1 MTSEFDIEDPN
12 DLIPELIN
20 TPIESQKPNE
30 KISFMQRKLFLGL
43 TFPWLAGFTLILI
56 VAAISLFYPEDSYS
70 PSTQIVQSGPELFSD
85 KPVFT
90 NSIHE
95 PEELTLKA
103 EDADTRDS
111 ASEVKAY
118 AEVNREAI
126 KTLSDT
132 VKAQNKTLVI
142 LSQQYTQ
149 SQAEIAGLKTRVAEL
164 ELEQKPVKR
173 AIPSKKKPAL
183 KSVSQAMKLTSIQN
197 GMAWIYYQDK
207 TWAVQEGDRIGN
219 VTVTE
224 IDASGRQV
232 ITSGG
237 TVR

>member
-1 MTSEFDIEDPN
+1 MTSEFNIEDPN
-12 DLIPELIN
+12 NRIPELTH
-20 TPIESQKPNE
+20 TPIESMRPNE

-43 TFPWLAGFTLILI
+43 TFPWLAGFTSILI
-56 VAAISLFYPEDSYS
+56 VAAIYLFYPEDSYTS
-70 PSTQIVQSGPELFSD
+70 STQIVQSEPEQFSD
-85 KPVFT
+85 RPVFT

-95 PEELTLKA
+95 QEELTLKA
-103 EDADTRDS
+103 EDADARDS

-132 VKAQNKTLVI
+132 VKAQNRTLVI

-149 SQAEIAGLKTRVAEL
+149 SQTEIAGLKTRIAEL
-164 ELEQKPVKR
+164 ELEQKPEKR
-173 AIPSKKKPAL
+173 AIPSKKKSAP
-183 KSVSQAMKLTSIQN
+183 KSRSQAMQLTSIQN

-232 ITSGG
+232 ITSSG